1 MASLNQYASRVAH
14 IVGQPDNLS
23 LKERIK
29 DMIKDYFAKY
39 IIQSIDKNGM
49 NDNYKLSLILGM
61 VPVESS
67 KVGTGNDAYY
77 TEYITS
83 TKIPK
88 PMNIKND
95 APFTSVCIPNSSK
108 LFAYMTK
115 LTQRI
120 SVSHTPTRSFRSYS
134 YSDNKILVKFISNIT
149 NNTFKN
155 FIDKDDPKIEVTG
168 IWESPEE
175 VIGFY
180 SIDDNQNIDIPFPN
194 ELMNFVLADLLKVEF
209 NIIPKDMAVD
219 NK

>member
-49 NDNYKLSLILGM
+49 NDNYKLSLIVSLN
-61 VPVESS
+61 PVESS

-95 APFTSVCIPNSSK
+95 APFISVCIPNSSK
-108 LFAYMTK
+108 IFAYMTK

-134 YSDNKILVKFISNIT
+134 YSDNKILVKFISNI
-149 NNTFKN
+149 NNDTFKN
-155 FIDKDDPKIEVTG
+155 FIDVGTPKIEVTG

-180 SIDDNQNIDIPFPN
+180 NIDDNQDLDIPFPN
-194 ELMNFVLADLLKVEF
+194 EMMSLVLADLLKVEF
-209 NIIPKDMAVD
+209 NIIPKDIAVD

>member
-49 NDNYKLSLILGM
+49 NDNYKLSLTISLN
-61 VPVESS
+61 PVESS
-67 KVGTGNDAYY
+67 KVGTGGDAYY

-95 APFTSVCIPNSSK
+95 SPFISVCIPNSSK
-108 LFAYMTK
+108 IFSYMSK
-115 LTQRI
+115 VIQRI

-149 NNTFKN
+149 DTTFKN
-155 FIDKDDPKIEVTG
+155 FIDKINPQIEVIG

-180 SIDDNQNIDIPFPN
+180 NIDDNQDLDIPFPN
-194 ELMNFVLADLLKVEF
+194 EMMSLVLADLLKVEF
-209 NIIPKDMAVD
+209 NIIPKDIAVD